1 MLMKINKGPLLQ
13 NNYVRF
19 NALLYHL
26 QRNTISL
33 RDDALSLLF
42 ILLVYLILRSILK
55 SIYARMATP
64 FFISFLFYS
73 FIFFLSSSP
82 QSYAATLMLGIALVI
97 AIFLSHQEQPRISCF
112 DTLVLCFVSP
122 TSVT

>member
-26 QRNTISL
+26 ERNTISL

-42 ILLVYLILRSILK
+42 ILLVYLILRFILK

-64 FFISFLFYS
+64 FFIFFC
-73 FIFFLSSSP
+73 FIFSFFFFRP
-82 QSYAATLMLGIALVI
+82 RHT
-97 AIFLSHQEQPRISCF
+97 AIPLR
-112 DTLVLCFVSP
+112 
-122 TSVT
+122 